1 MNMFSYILLNGS
13 GKGYTSGDDD
23 NGIINTLSIETY
35 VIQGAGYFLEANSCI
50 QSILNRVELQ
60 DLKGIDYNELDQ
72 LVHRAF
78 FNIILARM
86 TYEQLLRL
94 AELTPYNRE
103 FISKLK
109 GFDYQSYMDEMGLNA
124 VVFNQVREYL
134 EKGDITGTFK
144 QTHSKLVAIEG
155 LLAAMKNEIP
165 VDGLPGLPLLWKL
178 NETCAETALFGSYAA
193 RIFHAIHR

>member
-1 MNMFSYILLNGS
+1 MVPVKDIHPEMMIM
-13 GKGYTSGDDD
+13 
-23 NGIINTLSIETY
+23 IINTLSIETY

-60 DLKGIDYNELDQ
+60 DFNGFYYSELDQ

-109 GFDYQSYMDEMGLNA
+109 GFDYQSYMNEMGLNA

-144 QTHSKLVAIEG
+144 HTYSNLVAIDE
-155 LLAAMKNEIP
+155 LLTGIKNEIS
-165 VDGLPGLPLLWKL
+165 VDRIPALSLIWKL
-178 NETCAETALFGSYAA
+178 NETCAETSLFGSYAA
-193 RIFHAIHR
+193 RVFHAIQ